1 MHFTAPA
8 QLKKRKQKKH
18 ATLSMFIYNHAII
31 QSVDNLQDC
40 YSHAYLLFH
49 NQTLLYE
56 TNSLNVQCVG
66 FRGI

>member
-1 MHFTAPA
+1 
-8 QLKKRKQKKH
+8 
-18 ATLSMFIYNHAII
+18 MFIYNHAII

-66 FRGI
+66 FRRI